1 MNNCS
6 MCAKWET
13 ESDLRVAELECCRL
27 MLNRDQ
33 YFPGYSFLF
42 TRQHVTELFLLD
54 KDLRA
59 TLMEEISL
67 VAAALYTIYKP
78 DKMNYELIGNMV
90 PHIHWHIVPRF
101 RTDPLWP
108 RTVWAEPHDEKHLS
122 ERAYAETIER
132 ICTQLNLKEV
142 P

>member
-1 MNNCS
+1 MNPCS
-6 MCAKWET
+6 MCDKWET
-13 ESDLRVAELECCRL
+13 EADLRITEFDCCRL

-33 YFPGYSFLF
+33 FFPGYSFLF

-59 TLMEEISL
+59 TLIEEVSM
-67 VAAALYTIYKP
+67 VAAVLYTIYKP

-101 RTDPLWP
+101 RSDPLWP
-108 RTVWAEPHDEKHLS
+108 RTIWTEPHDEKHLS
-122 ERAYAETIER
+122 ASAYAELTGR
-132 ICTQLNLKEV
+132 IRMELHR
-142 P
+142 